1 MLHGARFDLDC
12 TLRTTQRLANSSNW
26 YGMSSAVADRAPTT
40 RDNQNLVCSVGGV
53 APATLAHEEPKIVL
67 LAVTG
72 SEGKNAGGDHLERSE
87 RRRVGG

>member
-1 MLHGARFDLDC
+1 MECPLPSPIGLQPHAII
-12 TLRTTQRLANSSNW
+12 RTW
-26 YGMSSAVADRAPTT
+26 VG
-40 RDNQNLVCSVGGV
+40 SVGGV
-53 APATLAHEEPKIVL
+53 APATLVHEEPKIVL